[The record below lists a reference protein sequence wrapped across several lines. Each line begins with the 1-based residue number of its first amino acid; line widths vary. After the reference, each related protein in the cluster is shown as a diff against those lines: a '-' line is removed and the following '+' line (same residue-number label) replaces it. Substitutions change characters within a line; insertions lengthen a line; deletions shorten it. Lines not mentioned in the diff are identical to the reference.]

1 MGKDEALRRLR
12 ERACAIRGMGA
23 TALYLFGSTA
33 RDEAREASDL
43 DLFVDYDHDSRF
55 SAIELLRIKHHLSDT
70 LAIEADVTTRDGH
83 TRRAPPPSKEKVPG
97 ALSLLQ
103 RCASTERE
111 RIRTSGK
118 PPAPPAPKE
127 QS

>member
-55 SAIELLRIKHHLSDT
+55 SAIELLRIKHYLSDA
-70 LAIEADVTTRDGH
+70 LEIEADLTTRDGLH
-83 TRRAPPPSKEKVPG
+83 PLIRDEVV
-97 ALSLLQ
+97 
-103 RCASTERE
+103 ASAERVF
-111 RIRTSGK
+111 
-118 PPAPPAPKE
+118 
-127 QS
+127 